1 VSCTR
6 SSLRRGFTLIE
17 LLVVIAIIAVLIGL
31 LLPAVQ
37 KVREAAARASCQNN
51 LKQWGLAMHN
61 MHDATGALPQPLQ
74 GPAPGQNVPKR
85 RVWVVLVWPYVEQ
98 GSIYVQ
104 FNQDMHFFEQPNTVV
119 NTFNGTYAKTAPIY
133 YCPSD
138 RPGALWQGDQYWRAR
153 GSYVINWGNMAYPY
167 NPNDPV
173 QNPANGL
180 APFGFTDHVSRHLP
194 RTTRLTDFADG
205 TSNTMLVSEVVIAL
219 NDRDYDIRGD
229 MMNDDRACTQFMT
242 LNTPNSG
249 TDVTPFCSQRTG
261 EPNPGQPYPWNPP
274 CQNSPNQFAHKAV
287 RSRHSGGVNVVFG
300 DGSIHFVRD
309 SVALATWRALGTMNG
324 GEVVGDY

>member
-1 VSCTR
+1 MWCTR

-61 MHDATGALPQPLQ
+61 MHDAVGSLPEGNRSNP
-74 GPAPGQNVPKR
+74 R

-98 GSIYVQ
+98 GAMYVKFDQ
-104 FNQDMHFFEQPNTVV
+104 THHFYEQPNTYT
-119 NTFNGTYAKTAPIY
+119 NTFDGIYAKTAPLY

-138 RPGALWQGDQYWRAR
+138 RPGARWQGDIYWRAR
-153 GSYVINWGNMAYPY
+153 GNYVINWGNMMVPY
-167 NPNDPV
+167 LASDPV
-173 QNPANGL
+173 QNPLNGL
-180 APFGFTDHVSRHLP
+180 APFGYADHASRNLP

-205 TSNTMLVSEVVIAL
+205 TSNTMLVSETIMAL
-219 NDRDYDIRGD
+219 NDTDYDIRGD
-229 MMNDDRACTQFMT
+229 MMNDDRPCTQYMT
-242 LNTPNSG
+242 INTPNSG
-249 TDVTPFCSQRTG
+249 TDVTPFCSQRAG

-274 CQNSPNQFAHKAV
+274 CTGTGNANAHKTA
-287 RSRHSGGVNVVFG
+287 RSKHSGGVNVVFG

-309 SVALATWRALGTMNG
+309 SIDLVTWRALGTMNG
-324 GEVVGDY
+324 GDRVGDY